1 MDKKKKKKLICII
14 VAAVLL
20 AAGIIIKHT
29 IGGPAVIVLL
39 IPAYVIAGYG
49 PIIKAAKN
57 ISHGQIFDENFLMAI
72 ATVGALALGE
82 YDEAVAV
89 MLFYQIGEFFEDYAV
104 DKSRKSV
111 AALMD
116 IRPDFAV
123 VLKDGKEETVDPYD
137 VNIGD
142 TVLVKPGEKI
152 PLDGTVIEGNSSV
165 DTSSLTGE
173 ALPKDVEAGDEVISG
188 CINLSG
194 VIKIKVTSM
203 FEESTVSKIL
213 EMVENASSRKAPVE
227 NFITKFAKYYTPV
240 VVFSAVALAIIPPLV
255 IADATFSTW
264 IYRAL
269 LFLVVSC
276 PCALVI
282 SIPMSF
288 FSGIGA
294 ASARGVLVK
303 GGNYLQILS
312 KVNTVIFDKTGT
324 LTTGKFKVDKICGD
338 NPDELL
344 ALAVACEQYSNHPI
358 AVSIKEAYK
367 GDIYTADDVQEIA
380 GRGIKAT
387 IDGKEV
393 YAGNAKLMHE
403 LNISNLPEITG
414 TTLVHLAYSDKYL
427 GYISVTDTI
436 KEDTAEG
443 LKALK
448 DIGVTDLVML
458 TGDNRETAEKVAE
471 QAGITEVHANLLPEN
486 KVEIAEQIIDKG
498 RITAFVGDG
507 VNDAPVLARVD
518 AGIAMGGIGSD
529 IAVDAADIVLVNDDI
544 RELPHLLRLSRR
556 MMGTIKCNLTFSM
569 ALNFI
574 AIILAAGGILN
585 PVAGALVHNAG
596 SVVVIA
602 NSVFLLKW
610 RRKNA

>member
-1 MDKKKKKKLICII
+1 
-14 VAAVLL
+14 
-20 AAGIIIKHT
+20 
-29 IGGPAVIVLL
+29 
-39 IPAYVIAGYG
+39 
-49 PIIKAAKN
+49 
-57 ISHGQIFDENFLMAI
+57 MAI

-173 ALPKDVEAGDEVISG
+173 ALPKDVEAGDGVISG

-344 ALAVACEQYSNHPI
+344 ALAAACEQYSNHPI

-403 LNISNLPEITG
+403 LNISNLPEVTG

-518 AGIAMGGIGSD
+518 AGIAMGGLGS
-529 IAVDAADIVLVNDDI
+529 AAAMEAADVVIMDDNPKKISLAIRIGRKTVRLAKENIWFALIIKLLVLV
-544 RELPHLLRLSRR
+544 L
-556 MMGTIKCNLTFSM
+556 
-569 ALNFI
+569 
-574 AIILAAGGILN
+574 
-585 PVAGALVHNAG
+585 GALGLVNMWAAVFADVG
-596 SVVVIA
+596 VAVIAIA
-602 NSVFLLKW
+602 NSMRALRVK
-610 RRKNA
+610 

>member
-39 IPAYVIAGYG
+39 IPAYVIVGYG

-72 ATVGALALGE
+72 ATVGAIALGE

-324 LTTGKFKVDKICGD
+324 LTTGKFKVDKIYGD

-344 ALAVACEQYSNHPI
+344 ALAAACEQYSNHPI

-380 GRGIKAT
+380 GRGIKAV

-403 LNISNLPEITG
+403 LNISNLPEVTG

-471 QAGITEVHANLLPEN
+471 KAGITEVHANLLPEN

-518 AGIAMGGIGSD
+518 AGIAMGGLGS
-529 IAVDAADIVLVNDDI
+529 AAAMEAADVVIMDDNPKKISLAIRIGRKTVRLAKENIWFALIIKLLVLV
-544 RELPHLLRLSRR
+544 L
-556 MMGTIKCNLTFSM
+556 
-569 ALNFI
+569 
-574 AIILAAGGILN
+574 
-585 PVAGALVHNAG
+585 GALGLVNMWAAVFADVG
-596 SVVVIA
+596 VAVIAIA
-602 NSVFLLKW
+602 NSMRALRVK
-610 RRKNA
+610 

>member
-14 VAAVLL
+14 AAAVLL

-39 IPAYVIAGYG
+39 IPAYVIVGYG

-344 ALAVACEQYSNHPI
+344 ALAAACEQYSNHPI

-380 GRGIKAT
+380 GRGIKAV

-403 LNISNLPEITG
+403 LNISNLPEVTG

-471 QAGITEVHANLLPEN
+471 QAGITELHANLLPEN

-518 AGIAMGGIGSD
+518 AGIAMGGLGS
-529 IAVDAADIVLVNDDI
+529 AAAMEAADVVIMDDNPKKISLAIRIGRKTVRLAKENIWFALIVKLLVLV
-544 RELPHLLRLSRR
+544 L
-556 MMGTIKCNLTFSM
+556 
-569 ALNFI
+569 
-574 AIILAAGGILN
+574 
-585 PVAGALVHNAG
+585 GALGLVNMWAAVFADVG
-596 SVVVIA
+596 VAVIAIA
-602 NSVFLLKW
+602 NSMRALRVK
-610 RRKNA
+610 

>member
-39 IPAYVIAGYG
+39 IPAYVIVGYG

-344 ALAVACEQYSNHPI
+344 ALAAACEQYSNHPI

-518 AGIAMGGIGSD
+518 AGIAMGGLGS
-529 IAVDAADIVLVNDDI
+529 AAAMEAADVVIMDDNPKKISLAIRIGRKTVRLAKENIWFALIIKLLVLV
-544 RELPHLLRLSRR
+544 L
-556 MMGTIKCNLTFSM
+556 
-569 ALNFI
+569 
-574 AIILAAGGILN
+574 
-585 PVAGALVHNAG
+585 GALGLVNMWAAVFADVG
-596 SVVVIA
+596 VAVIAIA
-602 NSVFLLKW
+602 NSMRALRVK
-610 RRKNA
+610 

>member
-39 IPAYVIAGYG
+39 IPAYVIVGYG

-72 ATVGALALGE
+72 ATVGALVLRE

-123 VLKDGKEETVDPYD
+123 VLKDDREETVDPYD

-142 TVLVKPGEKI
+142 IVLVKPGEKI
-152 PLDGTVIEGNSSV
+152 PLDGTVIEGNSSI

-213 EMVENASSRKAPVE
+213 EMVENASSRKASVE

-344 ALAVACEQYSNHPI
+344 ALAAACEQYSNHPI

-380 GRGIKAT
+380 GRGIKAV

-403 LNISNLPEITG
+403 LNISNLPEVTG

-436 KEDTAEG
+436 KEDTVDG

-448 DIGVTDLVML
+448 EIGVTDLVML
-458 TGDNRETAEKVAE
+458 TGDNRETAEVVAE
-471 QAGITEVHANLLPEN
+471 QTGITEVHANLLPED
-486 KVEIAEQIIDKG
+486 KVAIAEQILDKG
-498 RITAFVGDG
+498 RIAAFVGDG

-518 AGIAMGGIGSD
+518 AGIAMGGLGS
-529 IAVDAADIVLVNDDI
+529 AAAMEAADVVIMDDNPKKISLAIRIGRKTVRLAKENIWFALIIKLLVLV
-544 RELPHLLRLSRR
+544 L
-556 MMGTIKCNLTFSM
+556 
-569 ALNFI
+569 
-574 AIILAAGGILN
+574 
-585 PVAGALVHNAG
+585 GALGLVNMWAAVFADVG
-596 SVVVIA
+596 VAVIAIA
-602 NSVFLLKW
+602 NSMRALRVK
-610 RRKNA
+610 

>member
-39 IPAYVIAGYG
+39 IPAYVIVGYG

-173 ALPKDVEAGDEVISG
+173 ALPKDVEAGDGVISG

-194 VIKIKVTSM
+194 VIKMKVTSM

-344 ALAVACEQYSNHPI
+344 ALAAACEQYSNHPI

-403 LNISNLPEITG
+403 LNISNLPEVTG

-518 AGIAMGGIGSD
+518 AGIAMGGLGS
-529 IAVDAADIVLVNDDI
+529 AAAMEAADVVILDDNPKKISLAIRIGRKTVRLAKENIWFALIVKLLVLV
-544 RELPHLLRLSRR
+544 L
-556 MMGTIKCNLTFSM
+556 
-569 ALNFI
+569 
-574 AIILAAGGILN
+574 
-585 PVAGALVHNAG
+585 GALGLVNMWAAVFADVG
-596 SVVVIA
+596 VAVIAIA
-602 NSVFLLKW
+602 NSMRALRVK
-610 RRKNA
+610 

>member
-14 VAAVLL
+14 AAAVLL

-39 IPAYVIAGYG
+39 IPAYIIAGYG
-49 PIIKAAKN
+49 PLIKAAKN

-123 VLKDGKEETVDPYD
+123 VLKDGREETVDPYD

-142 TVLVKPGEKI
+142 IVLVKPGEKI

-173 ALPKDVEAGDEVISG
+173 ALPKDVEAGDDVISG

-194 VIKIKVTSM
+194 VIRIRVTSM

-213 EMVENASSRKAPVE
+213 EMMENASSRKAPVE

-324 LTTGKFKVDKICGD
+324 LTTGKFKVDKVCGD

-344 ALAVACEQYSNHPI
+344 ALAAACEQYSNHPI

-367 GDIYTADDVQEIA
+367 GDIYKADDVQEIA
-380 GRGIKAT
+380 GRGIKAI

-403 LNISNLPEITG
+403 LNISNLPEVTG

-436 KEDTAEG
+436 KEDTVEG

-448 DIGVTDLVML
+448 EIGVTDLVML

-471 QAGITEVHANLLPEN
+471 QTGITEVHANLLPED
-486 KVEIAEQIIDKG
+486 KVAIAEQILDKG
-498 RITAFVGDG
+498 RIAAFVGDG

-518 AGIAMGGIGSD
+518 AGIAMGGLGS
-529 IAVDAADIVLVNDDI
+529 AAAMEAADVVIMDDNPKKISLAIRIGRKTVRLAKENIWFALIVKLLVLV
-544 RELPHLLRLSRR
+544 L
-556 MMGTIKCNLTFSM
+556 
-569 ALNFI
+569 
-574 AIILAAGGILN
+574 
-585 PVAGALVHNAG
+585 GALGLVNMWAAVFADVG
-596 SVVVIA
+596 VAVIAIA
-602 NSVFLLKW
+602 NSMRALRVK
-610 RRKNA
+610 

>member
-39 IPAYVIAGYG
+39 IPAYVIVGYG

-72 ATVGALALGE
+72 ATVGAIALGE

-344 ALAVACEQYSNHPI
+344 ALAAACEQYSNHPI

-380 GRGIKAT
+380 GRGIKAV

-403 LNISNLPEITG
+403 LNISNLPEVTG

-471 QAGITEVHANLLPEN
+471 QAGITEIHANLLPEN

-518 AGIAMGGIGSD
+518 AGIAMGGLGS
-529 IAVDAADIVLVNDDI
+529 AAAMEAADVVIMDDNPKKISLAIRIGRKTVRLAKENIWFALIIKLLVLV
-544 RELPHLLRLSRR
+544 L
-556 MMGTIKCNLTFSM
+556 
-569 ALNFI
+569 
-574 AIILAAGGILN
+574 
-585 PVAGALVHNAG
+585 GALGLVNMWAAVFADVG
-596 SVVVIA
+596 VAVIAIA
-602 NSVFLLKW
+602 NSMRALRVK
-610 RRKNA
+610 

>member
-123 VLKDGKEETVDPYD
+123 VLKDDREETVDPYD

-173 ALPKDVEAGDEVISG
+173 ALPKDVETGDEVISG

-344 ALAVACEQYSNHPI
+344 ALAAACEQYSNHPI

-380 GRGIKAT
+380 GRGIKAV

-403 LNISNLPEITG
+403 LNISNLPEVTG

-518 AGIAMGGIGSD
+518 AGIAMGGLGS
-529 IAVDAADIVLVNDDI
+529 AAAMEAADVVIMDDNPKKISLAIRIGRKTVRLAKENIWFALIIKLLVLV
-544 RELPHLLRLSRR
+544 L
-556 MMGTIKCNLTFSM
+556 
-569 ALNFI
+569 
-574 AIILAAGGILN
+574 
-585 PVAGALVHNAG
+585 GALGLVNMWAAVFADVG
-596 SVVVIA
+596 VAVIAIA
-602 NSVFLLKW
+602 NSMRALRVK
-610 RRKNA
+610 

>member
-39 IPAYVIAGYG
+39 IPAYVIVGYG

-72 ATVGALALGE
+72 ATVGAIALGE

-344 ALAVACEQYSNHPI
+344 ALAAACEQYSNHPI

-403 LNISNLPEITG
+403 LNISNLPEVTG

-518 AGIAMGGIGSD
+518 AGIAMGGLGS
-529 IAVDAADIVLVNDDI
+529 AAAMEAADVVIMDDNPKKISLAIRIGRKTVRLAKENIWFALIVKLLVLV
-544 RELPHLLRLSRR
+544 L
-556 MMGTIKCNLTFSM
+556 
-569 ALNFI
+569 
-574 AIILAAGGILN
+574 
-585 PVAGALVHNAG
+585 GALGLVNMWAAVFADVG
-596 SVVVIA
+596 VAVIAIA
-602 NSVFLLKW
+602 NSMRALRVK
-610 RRKNA
+610 

>member
-39 IPAYVIAGYG
+39 IPAYVIVGYG
-49 PIIKAAKN
+49 PLIKAAKN

-142 TVLVKPGEKI
+142 IVLVKPGEKI

-173 ALPKDVEAGDEVISG
+173 ALPKDVEAGADVISG

-194 VIKIKVTSM
+194 VVKIRVTSM

-344 ALAVACEQYSNHPI
+344 ALAAACEQYSNHPI

-403 LNISNLPEITG
+403 LNISNLPEVTG
-414 TTLVHLAYSDKYL
+414 TTLVYLAYSDKYL

-436 KEDTAEG
+436 KEDTVEG
-443 LKALK
+443 LKTLK
-448 DIGVTDLVML
+448 EIGVADLVML

-471 QAGITEVHANLLPEN
+471 QTGITEVHANLLPED
-486 KVEIAEQIIDKG
+486 KVAIAEQILDKG
-498 RITAFVGDG
+498 RIAAFVGDG

-518 AGIAMGGIGSD
+518 AGIAMGGLGS
-529 IAVDAADIVLVNDDI
+529 AAAMEAADVVIMDDNPKKISLAIRIGRKTVRLAKENIWFALIVKLLVLV
-544 RELPHLLRLSRR
+544 L
-556 MMGTIKCNLTFSM
+556 
-569 ALNFI
+569 
-574 AIILAAGGILN
+574 
-585 PVAGALVHNAG
+585 GALGLVNMWAAVFADVG
-596 SVVVIA
+596 VAVIAIA
-602 NSVFLLKW
+602 NSMRALRVK
-610 RRKNA
+610 

>member
-39 IPAYVIAGYG
+39 IPAYVIVGYG

-72 ATVGALALGE
+72 ATVGAIALGE

-255 IADATFSTW
+255 IDDATFSTW

-344 ALAVACEQYSNHPI
+344 ALAAACEQYSNHPI

-380 GRGIKAT
+380 GRGIKAV

-403 LNISNLPEITG
+403 LNISNLPEVTG

-518 AGIAMGGIGSD
+518 AGIAMGGLGS
-529 IAVDAADIVLVNDDI
+529 AAAMEAADVVIMDDNPKKISLAIRIGRKTVRLAKENIWFALIVKLLVLV
-544 RELPHLLRLSRR
+544 L
-556 MMGTIKCNLTFSM
+556 
-569 ALNFI
+569 
-574 AIILAAGGILN
+574 
-585 PVAGALVHNAG
+585 GALGLVNMWAAVFADVG
-596 SVVVIA
+596 VAVIAIA
-602 NSVFLLKW
+602 NSMRALRVK
-610 RRKNA
+610 

>member
-39 IPAYVIAGYG
+39 IPAYVIVGYG

-152 PLDGTVIEGNSSV
+152 PLDGTVIEGNSSI

-203 FEESTVSKIL
+203 FEESTVSKML

-344 ALAVACEQYSNHPI
+344 ALAAACEQYSNHPI

-403 LNISNLPEITG
+403 LNISNLPEVTG

-518 AGIAMGGIGSD
+518 AGIAMGGLGS
-529 IAVDAADIVLVNDDI
+529 AAAMEAADVVIMDDNPKKISLAIRIGRKTVRLAKENIWFALIIKLLVLV
-544 RELPHLLRLSRR
+544 L
-556 MMGTIKCNLTFSM
+556 
-569 ALNFI
+569 
-574 AIILAAGGILN
+574 
-585 PVAGALVHNAG
+585 GALGLVNMWAAVFADVG
-596 SVVVIA
+596 VAVIAIA
-602 NSVFLLKW
+602 NSMRALRVK
-610 RRKNA
+610 

>member
-72 ATVGALALGE
+72 ATIGALALGE

-123 VLKDGKEETVDPYD
+123 VLKDDREETVDPYD

-344 ALAVACEQYSNHPI
+344 ALAAACEQYSNHPI

-387 IDGKEV
+387 IGGKEV

-403 LNISNLPEITG
+403 LNISNLPEVTG

-518 AGIAMGGIGSD
+518 AGIAMGGLGS
-529 IAVDAADIVLVNDDI
+529 AAAMEAADVVIMDDNPKKISLAIRIGRKTVRLAKENIWFALIIKLLVLV
-544 RELPHLLRLSRR
+544 L
-556 MMGTIKCNLTFSM
+556 
-569 ALNFI
+569 
-574 AIILAAGGILN
+574 
-585 PVAGALVHNAG
+585 GALGLVNMWAAVFADVG
-596 SVVVIA
+596 VAVIAIA
-602 NSVFLLKW
+602 NSMRALRVK
-610 RRKNA
+610 

>member
-20 AAGIIIKHT
+20 VAGIIIKHT

-344 ALAVACEQYSNHPI
+344 ALAAACEQYSNHPI

-518 AGIAMGGIGSD
+518 AGIAMGGLGS
-529 IAVDAADIVLVNDDI
+529 AAAMEAADVVIMDDNPKKISLAIRIGRKTVRLAKENIWFALIVKMLVLV
-544 RELPHLLRLSRR
+544 L
-556 MMGTIKCNLTFSM
+556 
-569 ALNFI
+569 
-574 AIILAAGGILN
+574 
-585 PVAGALVHNAG
+585 GALGLVNMWAAVFADVG
-596 SVVVIA
+596 VAVIAIA
-602 NSVFLLKW
+602 NSMRALRVK
-610 RRKNA
+610 

>member
-39 IPAYVIAGYG
+39 IPAYVIVGYG

-344 ALAVACEQYSNHPI
+344 ALAAACEQYSNHPI

-518 AGIAMGGIGSD
+518 AGIAMGGLGS
-529 IAVDAADIVLVNDDI
+529 AAAMEAADVVIMDDNPKKISLAIRIGRKTVRLAKENIWFALIVKLLVLV
-544 RELPHLLRLSRR
+544 
-556 MMGTIKCNLTFSM
+556 F
-569 ALNFI
+569 
-574 AIILAAGGILN
+574 
-585 PVAGALVHNAG
+585 GALGLVNMWAAVFADVG
-596 SVVVIA
+596 VAVIAIA
-602 NSVFLLKW
+602 NSMRALRVK
-610 RRKNA
+610 

>member
-39 IPAYVIAGYG
+39 IPAYVIVGYG
-49 PIIKAAKN
+49 PIIKATKN

-72 ATVGALALGE
+72 ATVGAIALGE

-344 ALAVACEQYSNHPI
+344 ALAAACEQYSNHPI

-387 IDGKEV
+387 IGGKEV

-403 LNISNLPEITG
+403 LNISNLPEVTG

-518 AGIAMGGIGSD
+518 AGIAMGGLGS
-529 IAVDAADIVLVNDDI
+529 AAAMEAADVVIMDDNPKKISLAIRIGRKTVRLAKENIWFALIIKLLVLV
-544 RELPHLLRLSRR
+544 L
-556 MMGTIKCNLTFSM
+556 
-569 ALNFI
+569 
-574 AIILAAGGILN
+574 
-585 PVAGALVHNAG
+585 GALGLVNMWAAVFADVG
-596 SVVVIA
+596 VAVIAIA
-602 NSVFLLKW
+602 NSMRALRVK
-610 RRKNA
+610 

>member
-39 IPAYVIAGYG
+39 IPAYVIVGYG

-72 ATVGALALGE
+72 ATVGAIALGE

-123 VLKDGKEETVDPYD
+123 VLKDDREETVDPYD

-142 TVLVKPGEKI
+142 IVLVKPGEKI
-152 PLDGTVIEGNSSV
+152 PLDGTVIEGNSSI

-344 ALAVACEQYSNHPI
+344 ALAAACEQYSNHPI

-380 GRGIKAT
+380 GRGIKAV

-518 AGIAMGGIGSD
+518 AGIAMGGLGS
-529 IAVDAADIVLVNDDI
+529 AAAMEAADVVIMDDNPKKISLAIRIGRKTVRLAKENIWFALIIKLLVLV
-544 RELPHLLRLSRR
+544 L
-556 MMGTIKCNLTFSM
+556 
-569 ALNFI
+569 
-574 AIILAAGGILN
+574 
-585 PVAGALVHNAG
+585 GALGLVNMWAAVFADVG
-596 SVVVIA
+596 VAVIAIA
-602 NSVFLLKW
+602 NSMRALRVK
-610 RRKNA
+610 

>member
-39 IPAYVIAGYG
+39 IPAYVIVGYG

-72 ATVGALALGE
+72 ATVGAIALGE

-123 VLKDGKEETVDPYD
+123 VLKDDREETVDPYD

-142 TVLVKPGEKI
+142 IVLVKPGEKI

-173 ALPKDVEAGDEVISG
+173 ALPRDVEAGDEVISG

-344 ALAVACEQYSNHPI
+344 ALAAACEQYSNHPI

-380 GRGIKAT
+380 GRGIKAV

-403 LNISNLPEITG
+403 LNISNLPEVTG

-471 QAGITEVHANLLPEN
+471 QTGITEVHANLLPED
-486 KVEIAEQIIDKG
+486 KVAIAEQIIDKG

-518 AGIAMGGIGSD
+518 AGIAMGGLGS
-529 IAVDAADIVLVNDDI
+529 AAAMEAADVVIMDDNPKKISLAIRIGRKTVRLAKENIWFALIVKLLVLV
-544 RELPHLLRLSRR
+544 L
-556 MMGTIKCNLTFSM
+556 
-569 ALNFI
+569 
-574 AIILAAGGILN
+574 
-585 PVAGALVHNAG
+585 GALGLVNMWAAVFADVG
-596 SVVVIA
+596 VAVIAIA
-602 NSVFLLKW
+602 NSMRALRVK
-610 RRKNA
+610 

>member
-39 IPAYVIAGYG
+39 IPAYVIVGYG

-72 ATVGALALGE
+72 ATVGALVLRE

-123 VLKDGKEETVDPYD
+123 VLKDDREETVDPYD

-142 TVLVKPGEKI
+142 IVLVKPGEKI
-152 PLDGTVIEGNSSV
+152 PLDGTVIEGNSSI

-194 VIKIKVTSM
+194 VIRIRVTSM

-344 ALAVACEQYSNHPI
+344 ALAAACEQYSNHPI

-380 GRGIKAT
+380 GRGIKAV

-403 LNISNLPEITG
+403 LNISNLPEVTG

-436 KEDTAEG
+436 KEDTVDG

-448 DIGVTDLVML
+448 EIGVTDLVML
-458 TGDNRETAEKVAE
+458 TGDNRETAEVVAE
-471 QAGITEVHANLLPEN
+471 QTGITEVHANLLPED
-486 KVEIAEQIIDKG
+486 KVAIAEQILDKG
-498 RITAFVGDG
+498 RIAAFVGDG

-518 AGIAMGGIGSD
+518 AGIAMGGLGS
-529 IAVDAADIVLVNDDI
+529 AAAMEAADVVIMDDNPKKISLAIRIGRKTVRLAKENIWFALIIKLLVLV
-544 RELPHLLRLSRR
+544 L
-556 MMGTIKCNLTFSM
+556 
-569 ALNFI
+569 
-574 AIILAAGGILN
+574 
-585 PVAGALVHNAG
+585 GALGLVNMWAAVFADVG
-596 SVVVIA
+596 VAVIAIA
-602 NSVFLLKW
+602 NSMRALRVK
-610 RRKNA
+610 

>member
-39 IPAYVIAGYG
+39 IPAYVIVGYG

-72 ATVGALALGE
+72 ATVGAIALGE

-344 ALAVACEQYSNHPI
+344 ALAAACEQYSNHPI

-380 GRGIKAT
+380 GRGIKAV

-403 LNISNLPEITG
+403 LNISNLPEVTG
-414 TTLVHLAYSDKYL
+414 TTLVHLACSDKYL

-518 AGIAMGGIGSD
+518 AGIAMGGLGS
-529 IAVDAADIVLVNDDI
+529 AAAMEAADVVIMDDNPKKISLAIRIGRKTVRLAKENIWFALIVKLLVLV
-544 RELPHLLRLSRR
+544 L
-556 MMGTIKCNLTFSM
+556 
-569 ALNFI
+569 
-574 AIILAAGGILN
+574 
-585 PVAGALVHNAG
+585 GALGLVNMWAAVFADVG
-596 SVVVIA
+596 VAVIAIA
-602 NSVFLLKW
+602 NSMRALRVK
-610 RRKNA
+610 

>member
-39 IPAYVIAGYG
+39 IPAYVIVGYG

-255 IADATFSTW
+255 IANATFSTW

-344 ALAVACEQYSNHPI
+344 ALAAACEQYSNHPI

-380 GRGIKAT
+380 GRGIKAV

-403 LNISNLPEITG
+403 LNISNLPEVTG

-518 AGIAMGGIGSD
+518 AGIAMGGLGS
-529 IAVDAADIVLVNDDI
+529 AAAMEAADVVIMDDNPKKISLAIRIGRKTVRLAKENIWFALIIKLLVLV
-544 RELPHLLRLSRR
+544 L
-556 MMGTIKCNLTFSM
+556 
-569 ALNFI
+569 
-574 AIILAAGGILN
+574 
-585 PVAGALVHNAG
+585 GALGLVNMWAAVFADVG
-596 SVVVIA
+596 VAVIAIA
-602 NSVFLLKW
+602 NSMRALRVK
-610 RRKNA
+610 

>member
-39 IPAYVIAGYG
+39 IPAYVIVGYG

-152 PLDGTVIEGNSSV
+152 PLDGTVIEGNSSI

-344 ALAVACEQYSNHPI
+344 ALAAACEQYSNHPI

-518 AGIAMGGIGSD
+518 AGIAMGGLGS
-529 IAVDAADIVLVNDDI
+529 AAAMEAADVVIMDDNPKKISLAIRIGRKTVRLAKENIWFALIIKLLVLV
-544 RELPHLLRLSRR
+544 L
-556 MMGTIKCNLTFSM
+556 
-569 ALNFI
+569 
-574 AIILAAGGILN
+574 
-585 PVAGALVHNAG
+585 GALGLVNMWAAVFADVG
-596 SVVVIA
+596 VAVIAIA
-602 NSVFLLKW
+602 NSMRALRVK
-610 RRKNA
+610 

>member
-39 IPAYVIAGYG
+39 IPAYVIVGYG

-72 ATVGALALGE
+72 ATVGAIALGE

-173 ALPKDVEAGDEVISG
+173 ALPKDVETGDEVISG

-324 LTTGKFKVDKICGD
+324 LTTGKFKVDKIYGD

-344 ALAVACEQYSNHPI
+344 ALAAACEQYSNHPI

-518 AGIAMGGIGSD
+518 AGIAMGGLGS
-529 IAVDAADIVLVNDDI
+529 AAAMEAADVVIMDDNPKKISLAIRIGRKTVRLAKENIWFALIIKLLVLV
-544 RELPHLLRLSRR
+544 L
-556 MMGTIKCNLTFSM
+556 
-569 ALNFI
+569 
-574 AIILAAGGILN
+574 
-585 PVAGALVHNAG
+585 GALGLVNMWAAVFADVG
-596 SVVVIA
+596 VAVIAIA
-602 NSVFLLKW
+602 NSMRALRVK
-610 RRKNA
+610 

>member
-39 IPAYVIAGYG
+39 IPAYVIVGYG
-49 PIIKAAKN
+49 PLIKAAKN

-137 VNIGD
+137 VNID
-142 TVLVKPGEKI
+142 DIVLVKPGEKI
-152 PLDGTVIEGNSSV
+152 PLDGTVIEGSSSV

-324 LTTGKFKVDKICGD
+324 LTTGKFKVDKIYGD

-344 ALAVACEQYSNHPI
+344 ALAAACEQYSNHPI
-358 AVSIKEAYK
+358 AISIKEAYK

-403 LNISNLPEITG
+403 LNISNLPEVTG

-436 KEDTAEG
+436 KEDTVEG

-448 DIGVTDLVML
+448 EIGVTDLVML

-471 QAGITEVHANLLPEN
+471 QTGITEVHANLLPED
-486 KVEIAEQIIDKG
+486 KVAIAEQILDKG
-498 RITAFVGDG
+498 RIAAFVGDG

-518 AGIAMGGIGSD
+518 AGIAMGGLGS
-529 IAVDAADIVLVNDDI
+529 AAAMEAADVVIMDDNPKKISLAIRIGRKTVRLAKENIWFALIIKLLVLV
-544 RELPHLLRLSRR
+544 L
-556 MMGTIKCNLTFSM
+556 
-569 ALNFI
+569 
-574 AIILAAGGILN
+574 
-585 PVAGALVHNAG
+585 GALGLVNMWAAVFADVG
-596 SVVVIA
+596 VAVIAIA
-602 NSVFLLKW
+602 NSMRALRVK
-610 RRKNA
+610 

>member
-49 PIIKAAKN
+49 PLIKAAKN

-142 TVLVKPGEKI
+142 IVLVKPGEKI

-173 ALPKDVEAGDEVISG
+173 ALPKDVEAGDDVISG

-194 VIKIKVTSM
+194 VIKIRVTSM

-227 NFITKFAKYYTPV
+227 NFITKFAKYYTPA

-344 ALAVACEQYSNHPI
+344 ALAAACEQYSNHPI

-387 IDGKEV
+387 IDGKDV

-403 LNISNLPEITG
+403 LNISNLPEVTG

-436 KEDTAEG
+436 KEDTVEG

-448 DIGVTDLVML
+448 EIGVTDLVML

-471 QAGITEVHANLLPEN
+471 QTGITEVHANLLPED
-486 KVEIAEQIIDKG
+486 KVAIAEQILDKG
-498 RITAFVGDG
+498 RIAAFVGDG

-518 AGIAMGGIGSD
+518 AGIAMGGLGS
-529 IAVDAADIVLVNDDI
+529 AAAMEAADVVIMDDNPKKISLAIRIGRKTVRLAKENIWFALIIKLLVLV
-544 RELPHLLRLSRR
+544 L
-556 MMGTIKCNLTFSM
+556 
-569 ALNFI
+569 
-574 AIILAAGGILN
+574 
-585 PVAGALVHNAG
+585 GALGLVNMWAAVFADVG
-596 SVVVIA
+596 VAVIAIA
-602 NSVFLLKW
+602 NSMRALRVK
-610 RRKNA
+610 

>member
-14 VAAVLL
+14 AAAVLL

-39 IPAYVIAGYG
+39 IPAYVIVGYG

-344 ALAVACEQYSNHPI
+344 ALAAACEQYSNHPI

-403 LNISNLPEITG
+403 LNISNLPEVTG

-436 KEDTAEG
+436 KEDTVDG

-448 DIGVTDLVML
+448 EIGVTDLVML
-458 TGDNRETAEKVAE
+458 TGDNRETAEVVAE

-518 AGIAMGGIGSD
+518 AGIAMGGLGS
-529 IAVDAADIVLVNDDI
+529 AAAMEAADVVIMDDNPKKISLAIRIGRKTVRLAKENIWFALIVKLLVLV
-544 RELPHLLRLSRR
+544 L
-556 MMGTIKCNLTFSM
+556 
-569 ALNFI
+569 
-574 AIILAAGGILN
+574 
-585 PVAGALVHNAG
+585 GALGLVNMWAAVFADVG
-596 SVVVIA
+596 VAVIAIA
-602 NSVFLLKW
+602 NSMRALRVK
-610 RRKNA
+610 

>member
-39 IPAYVIAGYG
+39 IPAYVIVGYG

-142 TVLVKPGEKI
+142 IVLVKPGEKI
-152 PLDGTVIEGNSSV
+152 PLDGTVIEGNSSI

-344 ALAVACEQYSNHPI
+344 ALAAACEQYSNHPI

-380 GRGIKAT
+380 GRGIKAV

-403 LNISNLPEITG
+403 LNISNLPEVTG

-518 AGIAMGGIGSD
+518 AGIAMGGLGS
-529 IAVDAADIVLVNDDI
+529 AAAMEAADVVIMDDNPKKISLAIRIGRKTVRLAKENIWFALIVKLLVLV
-544 RELPHLLRLSRR
+544 L
-556 MMGTIKCNLTFSM
+556 
-569 ALNFI
+569 
-574 AIILAAGGILN
+574 
-585 PVAGALVHNAG
+585 GALGLVNMWAAVFADVG
-596 SVVVIA
+596 VAVIAIA
-602 NSVFLLKW
+602 NSMRALRVK
-610 RRKNA
+610 

>member
-39 IPAYVIAGYG
+39 IPAYVIVGYG

-173 ALPKDVEAGDEVISG
+173 ALPKDVEAGDGVISG

-344 ALAVACEQYSNHPI
+344 ALAAACEQYSNHPI

-380 GRGIKAT
+380 GRGIKAV

-403 LNISNLPEITG
+403 LNISNLPEVTG

-518 AGIAMGGIGSD
+518 AGIAMGGLGS
-529 IAVDAADIVLVNDDI
+529 AAAMEAADVVIMDDNPKKISLAIRIGRKTVRLAKENIWFALIIKLLVLV
-544 RELPHLLRLSRR
+544 
-556 MMGTIKCNLTFSM
+556 F
-569 ALNFI
+569 
-574 AIILAAGGILN
+574 
-585 PVAGALVHNAG
+585 GALGLVNMWAAVFADVG
-596 SVVVIA
+596 VAVIAIA
-602 NSVFLLKW
+602 NSMRALRVK
-610 RRKNA
+610 

>member
-39 IPAYVIAGYG
+39 IPAYVIVGYG

-152 PLDGTVIEGNSSV
+152 PLDGTVIEGNSSI

-344 ALAVACEQYSNHPI
+344 ALAAACEQYSNHPI

-403 LNISNLPEITG
+403 LNISNLPEVTG

-436 KEDTAEG
+436 KEDTVDG

-448 DIGVTDLVML
+448 EIGVTDLVML
-458 TGDNRETAEKVAE
+458 TGDNRETAEVVAE
-471 QAGITEVHANLLPEN
+471 QTGITEVHANLLPED
-486 KVEIAEQIIDKG
+486 KVAIAEQILDKG
-498 RITAFVGDG
+498 RIAAFVGDG

-518 AGIAMGGIGSD
+518 AGIAMGGLGS
-529 IAVDAADIVLVNDDI
+529 AAAMEAADVVIMDDNPKKISLAIRIGRKTVRLAKENIWFALIVKLLVLV
-544 RELPHLLRLSRR
+544 L
-556 MMGTIKCNLTFSM
+556 
-569 ALNFI
+569 
-574 AIILAAGGILN
+574 
-585 PVAGALVHNAG
+585 GALGLVNMWAAVFADVG
-596 SVVVIA
+596 VAVIAIA
-602 NSVFLLKW
+602 NSMRALRVK
-610 RRKNA
+610 

>member
-39 IPAYVIAGYG
+39 IPAYVIVGYG

-123 VLKDGKEETVDPYD
+123 VLKDDREETVDPYD

-142 TVLVKPGEKI
+142 IVLVKPGEKI
-152 PLDGTVIEGNSSV
+152 PLDGTVIEGNSSI

-344 ALAVACEQYSNHPI
+344 ALAAACEQYSNHPI

-380 GRGIKAT
+380 GRGIKAV

-403 LNISNLPEITG
+403 LNISNLPEVTG

-518 AGIAMGGIGSD
+518 AGIAMGGLGS
-529 IAVDAADIVLVNDDI
+529 AAAMEAADVVIMDDNPKKISLAIRIGRKTVRLAKENIWFALIVKLLVLV
-544 RELPHLLRLSRR
+544 L
-556 MMGTIKCNLTFSM
+556 
-569 ALNFI
+569 
-574 AIILAAGGILN
+574 
-585 PVAGALVHNAG
+585 GALGLVNMWAAVFADVG
-596 SVVVIA
+596 VAVIAIA
-602 NSVFLLKW
+602 NSMRALRVK
-610 RRKNA
+610 

>member
-39 IPAYVIAGYG
+39 IPAYVIVGYG

-123 VLKDGKEETVDPYD
+123 VLKDDREETVDPYD

-324 LTTGKFKVDKICGD
+324 LTTGKFKVDKIYGD

-344 ALAVACEQYSNHPI
+344 ALAAACEQYSNHPI
-358 AVSIKEAYK
+358 AISIKEAYK

-380 GRGIKAT
+380 GRGIKAV

-403 LNISNLPEITG
+403 LNISNLPEVTG

-518 AGIAMGGIGSD
+518 AGIAMGGLGS
-529 IAVDAADIVLVNDDI
+529 AAAMEAADVVIMDDNPKKISLAIRIGRKTVRLAKENIWFALIIKLLVLV
-544 RELPHLLRLSRR
+544 L
-556 MMGTIKCNLTFSM
+556 
-569 ALNFI
+569 
-574 AIILAAGGILN
+574 
-585 PVAGALVHNAG
+585 GALGLVNMWAAVFADVG
-596 SVVVIA
+596 VAVIAIA
-602 NSVFLLKW
+602 NSMRALRVK
-610 RRKNA
+610 

>member
-39 IPAYVIAGYG
+39 IPAYIIAGYG
-49 PIIKAAKN
+49 PLIKAAKN

-123 VLKDGKEETVDPYD
+123 VLKDDREETVDPYD

-142 TVLVKPGEKI
+142 IVLVKPGEKI
-152 PLDGTVIEGNSSV
+152 PLDGTVIEGNSSI

-344 ALAVACEQYSNHPI
+344 ALAAACEQYSNHPI

-380 GRGIKAT
+380 GRGIKAV

-403 LNISNLPEITG
+403 LNISNLPEVTG

-471 QAGITEVHANLLPEN
+471 QAGITEIHANLLPEN

-518 AGIAMGGIGSD
+518 AGIAMGGLGS
-529 IAVDAADIVLVNDDI
+529 AAAMEAADVVIMDDNPKKISLAIRIGRKTVRLAKENIWFALIIKLLVLV
-544 RELPHLLRLSRR
+544 L
-556 MMGTIKCNLTFSM
+556 
-569 ALNFI
+569 
-574 AIILAAGGILN
+574 
-585 PVAGALVHNAG
+585 GALGLVNMWAAVFADVG
-596 SVVVIA
+596 VAVIAIA
-602 NSVFLLKW
+602 NSMRALRVK
-610 RRKNA
+610 

>member
-39 IPAYVIAGYG
+39 IPAYVIVGYG

-344 ALAVACEQYSNHPI
+344 ALAATCEQYSNHPI

-403 LNISNLPEITG
+403 LNISNLPEVTG

-458 TGDNRETAEKVAE
+458 TGDNRKTAEKVAE

-518 AGIAMGGIGSD
+518 AGIAMGGLGS
-529 IAVDAADIVLVNDDI
+529 AAAMEAADVVIMDDNPKKISLAIRIGRKTVRLAKENIWFALIIKLLVLV
-544 RELPHLLRLSRR
+544 L
-556 MMGTIKCNLTFSM
+556 
-569 ALNFI
+569 
-574 AIILAAGGILN
+574 
-585 PVAGALVHNAG
+585 GALGLVNMWAAVFADVG
-596 SVVVIA
+596 VAVIAIA
-602 NSVFLLKW
+602 NSMRALRVK
-610 RRKNA
+610 

>member
-39 IPAYVIAGYG
+39 IPAYVIVGYG

-344 ALAVACEQYSNHPI
+344 ALAAACEQYSNHPI

-380 GRGIKAT
+380 GRGIKAV

-403 LNISNLPEITG
+403 LNISNLPEVTG

-471 QAGITEVHANLLPEN
+471 KAGITEVHANLLPEN

-518 AGIAMGGIGSD
+518 AGIAMGGLGS
-529 IAVDAADIVLVNDDI
+529 AAAMEAADVVIMDDNPKKISLAIRIGRKTVRLAKENIWFALIIKLLVLV
-544 RELPHLLRLSRR
+544 L
-556 MMGTIKCNLTFSM
+556 
-569 ALNFI
+569 
-574 AIILAAGGILN
+574 
-585 PVAGALVHNAG
+585 GALGLVNMWAAVFADVG
-596 SVVVIA
+596 VAVIAIA
-602 NSVFLLKW
+602 NSMRALRVK
-610 RRKNA
+610 

>member
-39 IPAYVIAGYG
+39 IPAYVIVGYG

-72 ATVGALALGE
+72 ATVGAIALGE

-123 VLKDGKEETVDPYD
+123 VLKDDREETVDPYD

-142 TVLVKPGEKI
+142 IVLVKPGEKI

-344 ALAVACEQYSNHPI
+344 ALAAACEQYSNHPI

-380 GRGIKAT
+380 GRGIKAV

-403 LNISNLPEITG
+403 LNISNLPEVTG

-518 AGIAMGGIGSD
+518 AGIAMGGLGS
-529 IAVDAADIVLVNDDI
+529 AAAMEAADVVIMDDNPKKISLAIRIGRKTVRLAKENIWFALIIKLLVLV
-544 RELPHLLRLSRR
+544 L
-556 MMGTIKCNLTFSM
+556 
-569 ALNFI
+569 
-574 AIILAAGGILN
+574 
-585 PVAGALVHNAG
+585 GALGLVNMWAAVFADVG
-596 SVVVIA
+596 VAVIAIA
-602 NSVFLLKW
+602 NSMRALRVK
-610 RRKNA
+610 

>member
-173 ALPKDVEAGDEVISG
+173 ALPKDVEAGDGVISG

-344 ALAVACEQYSNHPI
+344 ALAAACEQYSNHPI

-380 GRGIKAT
+380 GRGIKAV

-403 LNISNLPEITG
+403 LNISNLPEVTG

-518 AGIAMGGIGSD
+518 AGIAMGGLGS
-529 IAVDAADIVLVNDDI
+529 AAAMEAADVVIMDDNPKKISLAIRIGRKTVRLAKENIWFALIVKLLVLV
-544 RELPHLLRLSRR
+544 L
-556 MMGTIKCNLTFSM
+556 
-569 ALNFI
+569 
-574 AIILAAGGILN
+574 
-585 PVAGALVHNAG
+585 GALGLVNMWAAVFADVG
-596 SVVVIA
+596 VAVIAIA
-602 NSVFLLKW
+602 NSMRALRVK
-610 RRKNA
+610 

>member
-344 ALAVACEQYSNHPI
+344 ALAAACEQYSNHPI

-403 LNISNLPEITG
+403 LNISNLPEVTG

-436 KEDTAEG
+436 KEDTVDG

-448 DIGVTDLVML
+448 EIGVTDLVML
-458 TGDNRETAEKVAE
+458 TGDNRETAEVVAE
-471 QAGITEVHANLLPEN
+471 QTGITEVHANLLPEN

-518 AGIAMGGIGSD
+518 AGIAMGGLGS
-529 IAVDAADIVLVNDDI
+529 AAAMEAADVVIMDDNPKKISLAIRIGRKTVRLAKENIWFALIIKLLVLV
-544 RELPHLLRLSRR
+544 
-556 MMGTIKCNLTFSM
+556 F
-569 ALNFI
+569 
-574 AIILAAGGILN
+574 
-585 PVAGALVHNAG
+585 GALGLVNMWAAVFADVG
-596 SVVVIA
+596 VAVIAIA
-602 NSVFLLKW
+602 NSMRALRVK
-610 RRKNA
+610 

>member
-39 IPAYVIAGYG
+39 IPAYVIVGYG

-240 VVFSAVALAIIPPLV
+240 VVFSAVALAIIPPIV

-303 GGNYLQILS
+303 GGITCKYYLRSTLLYLTRQVRLQQVNSRLIKSTGIILMS
-312 KVNTVIFDKTGT
+312 CWRWRQPAN
-324 LTTGKFKVDKICGD
+324 
-338 NPDELL
+338 
-344 ALAVACEQYSNHPI
+344 
-358 AVSIKEAYK
+358 SI
-367 GDIYTADDVQEIA
+367 
-380 GRGIKAT
+380 
-387 IDGKEV
+387 
-393 YAGNAKLMHE
+393 
-403 LNISNLPEITG
+403 
-414 TTLVHLAYSDKYL
+414 
-427 GYISVTDTI
+427 
-436 KEDTAEG
+436 
-443 LKALK
+443 
-448 DIGVTDLVML
+448 
-458 TGDNRETAEKVAE
+458 
-471 QAGITEVHANLLPEN
+471 
-486 KVEIAEQIIDKG
+486 QII
-498 RITAFVGDG
+498 R
-507 VNDAPVLARVD
+507 
-518 AGIAMGGIGSD
+518 
-529 IAVDAADIVLVNDDI
+529 
-544 RELPHLLRLSRR
+544 
-556 MMGTIKCNLTFSM
+556 
-569 ALNFI
+569 
-574 AIILAAGGILN
+574 
-585 PVAGALVHNAG
+585 
-596 SVVVIA
+596 
-602 NSVFLLKW
+602 
-610 RRKNA
+610 